1 VQYPDLSDL
10 DFDLLLL
17 IAVWPDT
24 PPGWYHQILN
34 QVNSFLPEPHFVIFR
49 PIRME

>member
-1 VQYPDLSDL
+1 M
-10 DFDLLLL
+10 LL

-34 QVNSFLPEPHFVIFR
+34 QVNSFLPEPQDASGIACNW
-49 PIRME
+49 PIGMEHVANKC